1 MSRDPNLGLRA
12 YIESDRQLDL
22 YTPVYF
28 IEADALQESFGSR
41 LLWGR
46 LPLSTQTNSPVLA
59 RVCLAPSLWLSATP
73 AGVTSQYGTR
83 PICCGNTT
91 QQQTYR
97 VVVIAT
103 NNIHFNISFTIHPT
117 LPFFRV
123 GLFLQQRHYLF
134 PPNFPLPTWYLWR
147 SPDSRESTVLS

>member
-1 MSRDPNLGLRA
+1 MLPQAVICVSALKCPNLELRA

-28 IEADALQESFGSR
+28 IEADALQESFGPR
-41 LLWGR
+41 LHWGR
-46 LPLSTQTNSPVLA
+46 LPLSTQTNIPVLA

-103 NNIHFNISFTIHPT
+103 TNIHFNIEFIK
-117 LPFFRV
+117 
-123 GLFLQQRHYLF
+123 LFLFSSRPLF
-134 PPNFPLPTWYLWR
+134 FTVKTLLISARLSTSNLIFMT
-147 SPDSRESTVLS
+147 ESG